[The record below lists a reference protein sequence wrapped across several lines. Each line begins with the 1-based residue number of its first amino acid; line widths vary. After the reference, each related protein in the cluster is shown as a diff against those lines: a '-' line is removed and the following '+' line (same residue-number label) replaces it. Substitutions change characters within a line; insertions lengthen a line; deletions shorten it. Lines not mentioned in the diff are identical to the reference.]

1 MFRTFNILTQE
12 MRNLSKGIIVKTFRL
27 TILAF
32 VMFLVSKRN
41 IKDYADENIVP
52 V

>member
-12 MRNLSKGIIVKTFRL
+12 VRNLSKGIIVKTFRL
-27 TILAF
+27 KLLAF
-32 VMFLVSKRN
+32 VVYSASKRN